1 MKKVLIKEII
11 ETLESFAPLEWQED
25 YDNSGLTLGDFNNEC
40 SGVYV
45 CLDISLEVVEKAIE
59 NKCNLIISHH
69 PIIFGGI
76 KKIDYCSTLGKII
89 VRAIKNDIS
98 IYSAHTNLDNAFNG
112 VNGILAEK
120 IGLQKFKPLSSD
132 LIFNNDNYLGAGGIG
147 ELEEIMDTEDFL
159 QMLKTNLNLSQIKF
173 NSHKQK
179 QIKKVAICGGSGSF
193 LIDEAVKNKADVFI
207 TGEIKYHDLID
218 NDNIILLAEIGHFE
232 SEQFIKERII
242 AVLYEK
248 FCNFVPLISDKT
260 ANRVKYIK

>member
-1 MKKVLIKEII
+1 MKEVLIKDII
-11 ETLESFAPLEWQED
+11 ETLESVAPLEWQED
-25 YDNSGLTLGDFNNEC
+25 YDNSGLTLGDKNKEC

-76 KKIDYCSTLGKII
+76 KKIDYYSTLGKII

-98 IYSAHTNLDNAFNG
+98 VYSAHTNLDNAFNG

-120 IGLQKFKPLSSD
+120 IGLKNLKPLS
-132 LIFNNDNYLGAGGIG
+132 LEQIFNNDNFLGSGAIG
-147 ELEEIMDTEDFL
+147 ELEETMSTEDFL
-159 QMLKTNLNLSQIKF
+159 QIIKTNLNLSQIKI

-193 LIDEAVKNKADVFI
+193 LINEAVNNKADVFI

-218 NDNIILLAEIGHFE
+218 NDNVILLAEIGHFE

-242 AVLYEK
+242 AILYQK